1 MLNVEKIGLIATAD
15 DLGLSWAQSHMQGP
29 NAIELGNTIRVYFT
43 TRHFRSG
50 LPVSLPGYF
59 DVSKRNLLE
68 VTSVSQHPILETGDL
83 GHFDADGIYPASVL
97 KSENVFLMAYG
108 GWSRPESTR
117 FDVAIGMAISETG
130 DRFKKIAPGPILQRT
145 VREPF
150 ILSSP
155 KLRQFNG
162 VFYLFYISGQFWA
175 RSTQR
180 LEPNYR
186 IRLASSPDLKNWK
199 REDINLIPSLTPME
213 SQAAPD
219 VFLLG
224 DVYHMV
230 FSYRDSLN
238 YMSGA
243 GSYRIGHATS
253 KDLVNWQRSNEP
265 FPMSPSSN
273 SWDSEMVAYP
283 NVIQL
288 GSELLMF
295 YSGNGV
301 GQTGVGVARMT
312 FDRN

>member
-1 MLNVEKIGLIATAD
+1 MNVEKVGLVATANE
-15 DLGLSWAQSHMQGP
+15 LGLSWAQSHLQGP
-29 NAIELGNTIRVYFT
+29 NAIDLGCSIRVYFT

-59 DVSKRNLLE
+59 DVSKKNLLE
-68 VTSVSQHPILETGDL
+68 VTSVSQHPVLETGDL
-83 GHFDADGIYPASVL
+83 GHFDHDGIYPASVL
-97 KSENVFLMAYG
+97 ETENGFLMAYG

-117 FDVAIGMAISETG
+117 FDVAIGMAVSQSG
-130 DRFKKIAPGPILQRT
+130 DSFTKIAPGPVLQRT
-145 VREPF
+145 LLEPF

-162 VFYLFYISGQFWA
+162 TFYMFYISGQFWS

-180 LEPNYR
+180 LEPTYR
-186 IRLASSPDLKNWK
+186 IRLASSLDLKNWK
-199 REDINLIPSLTPME
+199 REKVNLIPSLTPME

-219 VFLLG
+219 VFRLE
-224 DVYHMV
+224 DQYHML

-253 KDLVNWQRSNEP
+253 KDLVNWHRSSDP
-265 FPMSPSSN
+265 FPLNPGTKA
-273 SWDSEMVAYP
+273 WDSDMVAYP
-283 NVIQL
+283 NVIKL
-288 GSELLMF
+288 GSELILF

-301 GQTGVGVARMT
+301 GETGVGVARVT
-312 FDRN
+312 LDSN